1 MLNPGFPYSE
11 CPQNQFFKHMTKEEF
26 VQEFAELLENEE
38 INENTKFR
46 ELDEWDS
53 LAALSTISTIDDE
66 FGVTIN
72 NKDLRSVETVSE
84 LYDLVVSRVQ

>member
-1 MLNPGFPYSE
+1 
-11 CPQNQFFKHMTKEEF
+11 MTKEEF

-38 INENTKFR
+38 VREDTKFR

-53 LAALSTISTIDDE
+53 LAALSTISTIDDV

-72 NKDLRSVETVSE
+72 NKDLRSVETVGE
-84 LYDLVVSRVQ
+84 LYDMVTSRS

>member
-1 MLNPGFPYSE
+1 MLNLGFPYSE
-11 CPQNQFFKHMTKEEF
+11 CPPNQFFKNMTKEEF

-38 INENTKFR
+38 VREDTKFR

-72 NKDLRSVETVSE
+72 NKDLRSVETVGE
-84 LYDLVVSRVQ
+84 LYDMVISRA

>member
-1 MLNPGFPYSE
+1 M
-11 CPQNQFFKHMTKEEF
+11 KKEEF
-26 VQEFAELLENEE
+26 VQEFAELLENEAV
-38 INENTKFR
+38 NENTKFR

-84 LYDLVVSRVQ
+84 LYDLVISRAQ

>member
-1 MLNPGFPYSE
+1 
-11 CPQNQFFKHMTKEEF
+11 MTKEEF
-26 VQEFAELLENEE
+26 VQEFADLLENEE
-38 INENTKFR
+38 VKEETKFR

-72 NKDLRSVETVSE
+72 NKDLRSVETVGE
-84 LYDLVVSRVQ
+84 LYDLVISKAK

>member
-1 MLNPGFPYSE
+1 MS
-11 CPQNQFFKHMTKEEF
+11 KEEF

-84 LYDLVVSRVQ
+84 LYDLVISRAQ

>member
-1 MLNPGFPYSE
+1 
-11 CPQNQFFKHMTKEEF
+11 MTKEEF

-38 INENTKFR
+38 VRVDTKFR

-72 NKDLRSVETVSE
+72 NKDLRSVETVGE
-84 LYDLVVSRVQ
+84 LYDMVISRA

>member
-1 MLNPGFPYSE
+1 
-11 CPQNQFFKHMTKEEF
+11 MTKEEF

-38 INENTKFR
+38 VRVDTKFR

-72 NKDLRSVETVSE
+72 NKDLRSVETVGE
-84 LYDLVVSRVQ
+84 LYDMVISRV

>member
-1 MLNPGFPYSE
+1 
-11 CPQNQFFKHMTKEEF
+11 MTKEEF
-26 VQEFAELLENEE
+26 VQEFAELLENVEVRE
-38 INENTKFR
+38 DTKFR

-72 NKDLRSVETVSE
+72 NKDLRSVETVGE
-84 LYDLVVSRVQ
+84 LYDMVISRA

>member
-1 MLNPGFPYSE
+1 MN
-11 CPQNQFFKHMTKEEF
+11 KEEF

-38 INENTKFR
+38 VNENTKFR

-84 LYDLVVSRVQ
+84 LYDLVVSRAQ